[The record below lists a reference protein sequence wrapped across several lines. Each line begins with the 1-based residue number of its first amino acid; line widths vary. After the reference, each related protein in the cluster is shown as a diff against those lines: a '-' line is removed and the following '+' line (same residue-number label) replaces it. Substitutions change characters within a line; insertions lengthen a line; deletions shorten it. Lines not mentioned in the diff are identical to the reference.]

1 MNKYIEIIKHVI
13 LPCLR
18 LSFHPTRRYFFLLK
32 ILYVIDI
39 KEDHFKNSKKISI
52 ICGLK
57 IFVVFFLNEAN
68 IFIFFYFFLKVN
80 TLEFRQDVA
89 QKDTNSKVESPP
101 DKVDKMSKP

>member
-1 MNKYIEIIKHVI
+1 MWTEN
-13 LPCLR
+13 
-18 LSFHPTRRYFFLLK
+18 
-32 ILYVIDI
+32 
-39 KEDHFKNSKKISI
+39 
-52 ICGLK
+52 IC
-57 IFVVFFLNEAN
+57 VFFLNEAN

>member
-1 MNKYIEIIKHVI
+1 MNKYIEIIKRVI

-57 IFVVFFLNEAN
+57 IFVFF
-68 IFIFFYFFLKVN
+68 FK
-80 TLEFRQDVA
+80 
-89 QKDTNSKVESPP
+89 
-101 DKVDKMSKP
+101 